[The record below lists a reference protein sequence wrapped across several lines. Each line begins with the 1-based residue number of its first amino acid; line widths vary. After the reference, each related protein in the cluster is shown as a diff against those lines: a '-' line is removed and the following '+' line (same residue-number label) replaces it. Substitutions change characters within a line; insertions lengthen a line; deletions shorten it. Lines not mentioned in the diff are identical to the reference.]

1 MAYNYN
7 VQETARR
14 EAGHNMTEGNVI
26 EPEPKARR
34 KRRPIDRRWLA
45 LFLVCAAQLM
55 IVLDGTIVNVA
66 LPAIQGSLAF
76 SETSL
81 SWVVNGYLLTFG
93 GFLLLGGRAGDLF
106 GRRRVFAF
114 GLALFTLASLLC
126 GLAGS
131 QWMLVAAR
139 ALQGIGGAII
149 APAALSIIITTF
161 KDPRERAR
169 AMGIWG
175 FVISGG
181 ASIGVLLGGVLT
193 QTMGWPWIFF
203 VNIPIG
209 IAAFALCGPLLD
221 PDPKP
226 DLSGGFDLPGAFL
239 VTASIVAAVY
249 AIVGAGTNPPVATVL
264 LLLAAAALMVGF
276 LAVERRTAAP
286 LVPPGVFARSRN
298 LAASNVIMA
307 LAVVGM
313 VGWFFFSALY
323 LQQVLG
329 YDSLATGLAYLP
341 ATIAL
346 GAISQGPSA
355 AAVNRF
361 GIKPTIIG
369 GLSLMALGLLLFA
382 RVPVDGSFLV
392 DVLPGMLVLGVG
404 ASFAFMAVILA
415 STTGVPEDEAGLA
428 SGLVNTSQQMGGAL
442 GLAALA
448 AVAAAYTALV
458 AGPSPAPA
466 ALNSGYHAAFFVG
479 ASCVILGIFIA
490 VTSLRDVGPGD
501 EAAGVPDNRHGRR
514 PQ

>member
-1 MAYNYN
+1 MAYNYTD

-14 EAGHNMTEGNVI
+14 EAGNTMTEGNVI
-26 EPEPKARR
+26 EPKPRAHR
-34 KRRPIDRRWLA
+34 KRRPMDRRWLA
-45 LFLVCAAQLM
+45 LLLVCAAQLM

-66 LPAIQGSLAF
+66 LPAIQGSLSF

-81 SWVVNGYLLTFG
+81 SWVVNAYLLTFG

-139 ALQGIGGAII
+139 ALQGVGGAII

-161 KDPRERAR
+161 KDPKERAR

-175 FVISGG
+175 FVVSGG

-203 VNIPIG
+203 VNIPVG

-221 PDPKP
+221 RDPKP

-249 AIVGAGTNPPVATVL
+249 AIVGAGTNPPAVSVL
-264 LLLAAAALMVGF
+264 ILFGAAALMVGF
-276 LAVERRTAAP
+276 LAVERRAKAP

-323 LQQVLG
+323 LQRVLG

-346 GAISQGPSA
+346 GAISGM
-355 AAVNRF
+355 
-361 GIKPTIIG
+361 KPTILG
-369 GLSLMALGLLLFA
+369 GLSMMALGLLLFA
-382 RVPVDGSFLV
+382 RAPVGGSFLL
-392 DVLPGMLVLGVG
+392 DVLPGMLILGVG
-404 ASFAFMAVILA
+404 AAFAFMAVILA
-415 STTGVPEDEAGLA
+415 STTGVPENEAGLA

-442 GLAALA
+442 GLAVLA
-448 AVAAAYTALV
+448 AVAAAYTAVL
-458 AGPSPAPA
+458 AGPNPDAVA
-466 ALNSGYHAAFFVG
+466 ALNSGYHAAFLAG
-479 ASCVILGIFIA
+479 AGCVLLGVLIA
-490 VTSLRDVGPGD
+490 ATLLKFAPPGD
-501 EAAGVPDNRHGRR
+501 GAAQ
-514 PQ
+514 PQDGDPTSR